1 VRLALWSGCI
11 RLINEEVSDLYSRV
25 GLGTK
30 VIVRPMDRHVGMR
43 SASGV
48 D

>member
-11 RLINEEVSDLYSRV
+11 RLINEEVSNLYSRINI
-25 GLGTK
+25 GTK
-30 VIVRPMDRHVGMR
+30 AVVLPIDRHVGMR
-43 SASGV
+43 